1 MKKSIT
7 AVLLILLALLF
18 VSCDN
23 DKSEEVIAT
32 YEKFCQT
39 YVMMAPVT
47 GLFPDTTTAESGDSL
62 AGKEIKSENM
72 KVFLSALHPGKEI
85 EVSTTT
91 TNPTFT
97 KGTIKITGNEK
108 KKTAVVSSD
117 PEAQFSISYKI
128 TKDKEPEQKT
138 DEQHFIS
145 LNSSMEDNE
154 KVITVS
160 YSLTLDEKVYG
171 SITYSHDGEKFTSA
185 TVDGKSVDLRLLN
198 AARLNPTPT
207 VKSDNAE
214 TTETVTDTNTS
225 SDTSNT

>member
-7 AVLLILLALLF
+7 AVLLIILALLF

-62 AGKEIKSENM
+62 ANKAIEKKNM
-72 KVFLSALHPGKEI
+72 AAFLSALHPGKEI
-85 EVSTTT
+85 EVTTT
-91 TNPTFT
+91 SPTFT
-97 KGTIKITGNEK
+97 KGTIKITGDEK
-108 KKTAVVSSD
+108 KKTAVVGSD
-117 PEAQFSISYKI
+117 PEAQFSISYKM
-128 TKDKEPEQKT
+128 TKDKETEQKT
-138 DEQHFIS
+138 DELHFIS

-198 AARLNPTPT
+198 AARLDPTPT
-207 VKSDNAE
+207 VKSAKAE

>member
-47 GLFPDTTTAESGDSL
+47 GLFPETTGSL
-62 AGKEIKSENM
+62 ANKEIKSENM
-72 KVFLSALHPGKEI
+72 KAFLSALHPGKII
-85 EVSTTT
+85 EVTTEK
-91 TNPTFT
+91 PAFT
-97 KGTIKITGNEK
+97 KGTITITNDESSK

-117 PEAQFSISYKI
+117 PDAQFSISYKL
-128 TKDKEPEQKT
+128 TKDKETEQKT
-138 DEQHFIS
+138 NEQHFIS
-145 LNSSMEDNE
+145 LSSSMEDNDS
-154 KVITVS
+154 VTTVS
-160 YSLTLDEKVYG
+160 YSLTLDDKVYG

-198 AARLNPTPT
+198 AARLDPTPT
-207 VKSDNAE
+207 VKSDKTE
-214 TTETVTDTNTS
+214 TTENVTSTNTT
-225 SDTSNT
+225 SDTSNNSNT